1 LIATLYNK
9 KELVNISSD
18 RISITR
24 PSADIDH
31 CREREREAVFTYPE
45 PGGVHQFVN
54 DDAHV
59 DATAPLLMVQQN
71 SE

>member
-1 LIATLYNK
+1 LIVTLYTIK

-31 CREREREAVFTYPE
+31 CREREAVFTYPE